1 MSQLMT
7 SNCTF
12 LQSMEGQGPA
22 LAPPLENVDP
32 MSLARLWGRA
42 LAGLHL
48 KRHMY
53 DYPDTLAGLLP
64 VSSLATSGI
73 CGHP

>member
-12 LQSMEGQGPA
+12 LQSMEGQGTA
-22 LAPPLENVDP
+22 LSPPLENVDP

-53 DYPDTLAGLLP
+53 DYPDTLAGLFP
-64 VSSLATSGI
+64 VSLLTSGI